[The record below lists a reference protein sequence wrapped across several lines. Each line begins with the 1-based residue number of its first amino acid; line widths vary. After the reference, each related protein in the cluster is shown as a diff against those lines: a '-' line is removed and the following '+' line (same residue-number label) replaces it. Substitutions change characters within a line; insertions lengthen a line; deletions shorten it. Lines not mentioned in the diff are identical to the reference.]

1 MMSCSMVSQGHGG
14 RSAGACHAGVH
25 AVVARRMK
33 GRNVAGASPADGMK
47 GGRLR
52 GRLVAGLLALML
64 ACTGLA
70 AWTAQPAQ
78 SEPGA
83 MRVTSYIVR
92 PGDTLW
98 LYASRI
104 TPAGQDV
111 SQTVDRLMALN
122 GLESSSLRAGQ
133 RIVVPA
139 E

>member
-1 MMSCSMVSQGHGG
+1 MFCSMMSQGHGG
-14 RSAGACHAGVH
+14 RAIGVRR
-25 AVVARRMK
+25 ASVRVVAVRRTERRNAIASASAEGGK
-33 GRNVAGASPADGMK
+33 GSRLC
-47 GGRLR
+47 GRLI
-52 GRLVAGLLALML
+52 AGLLALVM
-64 ACTGLA
+64 ACAGLA
-70 AWTAQPAQ
+70 AWTVQPAQ

-133 RIVVPA
+133 RIIVPA

>member
-1 MMSCSMVSQGHGG
+1 
-14 RSAGACHAGVH
+14 
-25 AVVARRMK
+25 
-33 GRNVAGASPADGMK
+33 
-47 GGRLR
+47 
-52 GRLVAGLLALML
+52 
-64 ACTGLA
+64 
-70 AWTAQPAQ
+70 
-78 SEPGA
+78 

-133 RIVVPA
+133 RIIVPA